1 MSRRNTKLAAIV
13 PDGSRVDRLATGFQ
27 FTEGPVWNPV
37 DGVLLFSDIHA
48 NRIYAWSPDGGVTLF
63 REPSGNSNGLTYDRA
78 GRLILCEHETRRLA
92 RLDRQGVY
100 TVLSDRFQGKRL
112 NSPNDA
118 VVKSDGTIYFTD
130 PPYGIQPDAQEL
142 PFQGV
147 FRFDPARQAVTLLAE
162 DFDRPNG
169 LAFSPDEGVLYVA
182 DSSSRR
188 HIRAFTVRPDGTL
201 RDGRVFA
208 VIRSEAPGN
217 PDGMK
222 IDVEGHLYSAAA
234 GGIWVFRA
242 DGETVGVISTPET
255 PANCAWGDD
264 DGRSLYITA
273 RTSIYR
279 IRLTVPGVR
288 PLT

>member
-1 MSRRNTKLAAIV
+1 MSSRNNKLAAIV
-13 PDGSRVDRLATGFQ
+13 PEGSLLERLGTGFQ
-27 FTEGPVWNPV
+27 FTEGPVWNAV
-37 DGVLLFSDIHA
+37 GGFLLFSDIPA
-48 NRIYAWSPDGGVTLF
+48 NRIYAWSPDKNVTLF
-63 REPSGNSNGLTYDRA
+63 REPSGNSNGLTYDRE
-78 GRLILCEHETRRLA
+78 GRLILCEHGTRRLSI
-92 RLDRQGVY
+92 LETSEVY
-100 TVLSDRFQGKRL
+100 TVLSERFSGKRL

-130 PPYGIQPDAQEL
+130 PPYGIQPEEQEL

-147 FRFDPARQAVTLLAE
+147 FRFDPEHHNLTLLVD

-169 LAFSPDEGVLYVA
+169 LAFSPDEHVLYIA

-201 RDGRVFA
+201 SEGRIFA
-208 VIRSEAPGN
+208 AIDSESPGN

-222 IDVEGHLYSAAA
+222 IDEEGNLYSAAA
-234 GGIWVFRA
+234 EGIWVFSA
-242 DGETVGVISTPET
+242 DGENLGIIPTPET
-255 PANCAWGDD
+255 PANCAWGAE

-279 IRLTVPGVR
+279 IRLNVPGVR
-288 PLT
+288 PI